1 MGMADGFQVRI
12 GRREILLGAAAT
24 TLAVVAYPSLRQ
36 VGSYPPV
43 DRPFTS
49 LSPKEV
55 AVYRA
60 VGDFLLPPGGPL
72 PGHGGDDV
80 TLAGIDGFF
89 AALPPHQARV
99 VGALPHL
106 IEHGSALD
114 RYGAR
119 CMTALSPERQVE
131 YLTAWATAELVLEAQ
146 LWSAVKVVFTF
157 GYFDRADV
165 LEAMGVGSMC
175 RGQP

>member
-24 TLAVVAYPSLRQ
+24 ALAAVAYPSLRQ
-36 VGSYPPV
+36 VGRYPAV
-43 DRPFTS
+43 DAPFTS

-55 AVYRA
+55 AVYRV

-80 TLAGIDGFF
+80 TLAGIDAFF
-89 AALPPHQARV
+89 SALPPHQSRV

-119 CMTALSPERQVE
+119 CMTALSSDRQNA
-131 YLTAWATAELVLEAQ
+131 YLTAWSSAELLVEAQ
-146 LWSAVKVVFTF
+146 LWSAMKVVFTF

-165 LEAMGVGSMC
+165 LEAMGVGPKC
-175 RGQP
+175 RGRA